1 MKRHGTCRNS
11 AHVYTREPLQLL
23 LATSGENRCEKDAIC
38 TCETWVRTRTKR
50 TSGSRRIL
58 KKKVALSIHWCLSAI
73 TQALSSETLP
83 TDWFHNARI
92 AFHLQHRPS
101 RAIHLWTDLQFLCAS
116 CMPCWWHP
124 DLLSHEE
131 TRLNTETPPTHALEG
146 LSNKQGISKT
156 GELPN
161 QKERFRSSWLVSI
174 PIFGSKQ
181 QITSK
186 EFCPDRPTNLKM
198 VWVYPT
204 QHDHSDGAVPG
215 KVPAWLFHL
224 RIKAPL
230 LLDPITNSNGMS
242 WT

>member
-1 MKRHGTCRNS
+1 MWNLSPNTNKTNKWF
-11 AHVYTREPLQLL
+11 Q
-23 LATSGENRCEKDAIC
+23 KDL
-38 TCETWVRTRTKR
+38 E
-50 TSGSRRIL
+50 
-58 KKKVALSIHWCLSAI
+58 KKVTLSIHWCLSAI

-83 TDWFHNARI
+83 TDWSHNARI
-92 AFHLQHRPS
+92 AFHLQHSPS

-131 TRLNTETPPTHALEG
+131 TRLNTETPPPHALEG
-146 LSNKQGISKT
+146 LSHKQGISKT

-204 QHDHSDGAVPG
+204 QPDHSPARSRPG
-215 KVPAWLFHL
+215 SSTSESRPLYCWILTVAILGTKHL
-224 RIKAPL
+224 ALQIQG
-230 LLDPITNSNGMS
+230 SH
-242 WT
+242 